1 MHKLIKTSFVLVA
14 VLSSFSFAGAQA
26 VLVATIQGQLL
37 KSDGKPLAYTEI
49 ELVPTTSSH
58 ILNDSR
64 LIGVSSLN
72 GKFSFFDVP
81 PGSYTMSINFD
92 DKPTNLSPYGT
103 YFFPGTV
110 ARNNAELFEITTAT
124 RIRGLIF
131 KLAPQLVG
139 RKIAGNVNWSD
150 GSPVKNAVIGCR
162 DIEYDR
168 TFSYTCGF
176 TDGDGRFSVEGFV
189 GRKYQIGAIVFD
201 KPYSDQHWASSIIGA
216 GETGVFDL
224 ELSTTTLNIK
234 VFPSKEFQTIVD
246 KYLG

>member
-1 MHKLIKTSFVLVA
+1 MHKLIKISFILVA
-14 VLSSFSFAGAQA
+14 VLSFFSFADAQA
-26 VLVATIQGQLL
+26 VVVATIQGQLL
-37 KSDGKPLAYTEI
+37 RSDGKPLAYTEI
-49 ELVPTTSSH
+49 ELVPTSSSH
-58 ILNDSR
+58 IVNDSR

-72 GKFSFFDVP
+72 GRFSFFDVP
-81 PGSYTMSINFD
+81 SGSYTLSINFD

-110 ARNNAELFEITTAT
+110 ARGDAEVLQISTTT
-124 RIRGLIF
+124 RMRGLIF

-139 RKIAGNVNWSD
+139 RKITGDVKWSD

-176 TDGDGRFSVEGFV
+176 TDSNGRFSVEGFV
-189 GRKYQIGAIVFD
+189 GRKYQIGAIVID
-201 KPYSDQHWASSIIGA
+201 KAYSDQIGALSVIGA
-216 GETGVFDL
+216 GETDVFDL
-224 ELSTTTLNIK
+224 ELSTTPLNIK